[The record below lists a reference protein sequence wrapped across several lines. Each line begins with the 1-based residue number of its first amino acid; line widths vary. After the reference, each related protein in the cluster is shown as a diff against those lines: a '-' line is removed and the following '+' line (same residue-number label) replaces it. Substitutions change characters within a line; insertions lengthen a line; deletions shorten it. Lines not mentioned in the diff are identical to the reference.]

1 MKELTRFE
9 MATCKRVA
17 ANTKSL
23 KNKVLK
29 LNEKIAELTTQRDSY
44 LREID
49 MWEAPIITKYGCL
62 VDDIISGAYL
72 QVTYPEDC
80 TCDAP
85 CECECDAT
93 PNTEWESDVMN
104 N

>member
-1 MKELTRFE
+1 MKELTRME
-9 MATCKRVA
+9 LAAVKRVA

-23 KNKVLK
+23 KSKVLK
-29 LNEKIAELTTQRDSY
+29 LNEKIAELTAQRDAY
-44 LREID
+44 LNEID
-49 MWEAPIITKYGCL
+49 MWEAPIITKYGYL
-62 VDDIISGAYL
+62 VDDIISGVYL

-80 TCDAP
+80 TCDTP
-85 CECECDAT
+85 CECECDVT